1 MTSTQP
7 TEHTHSLHTPYSRLT
22 PDVVLDALAAVGFDG
37 DGRLMQLNSFENRV
51 FQVMMEDGS
60 AVVTKFY
67 RPDRWS
73 DEQILEEH
81 AFTLEAAACDVPV
94 VAPMALRDAGHGRLA
109 ALLSAPSADLPTL
122 ARVAVGDLTWRLA
135 VWPRRAGRSPELE
148 DAAVMHRLGQALARL
163 HGCGSAGSFQRRERR
178 APLQD
183 ARDALS
189 VIERSSHL
197 PPDQIHGWQRVSE
210 QVLQA
215 IALRCN
221 THTPA
226 QLRIHGD
233 CHPGN
238 LLWRDDR
245 PNLVDF
251 DDCATGAAVQ
261 DLWMLLSGEPE
272 AARQQL
278 GWLLDG
284 YTEFRAF
291 DEREIGLIPA
301 MRLSRMLRHNAW
313 VASRWSD
320 PAFPAAWPDF
330 GRSGYWAQQAL
341 QLQEL
346 AAEALS

>member
-1 MTSTQP
+1 MTDTP
-7 TEHTHSLHTPYSRLT
+7 LAAHTHSLQTPYARLT
-22 PDVVLDALAAVGFDG
+22 PDVVLDVLAAVGVDG

-51 FQVMMEDGS
+51 FQVMLEDGS

-67 RPDRWS
+67 RPGRWS
-73 DEQILEEH
+73 DAQILEEH

-94 VAPMALRDAGHGRLA
+94 VAPMALRDAGRVPLA
-109 ALLSAPSADLPTL
+109 GLLSAPGATFPSL
-122 ARVAVGDLTWRLA
+122 AAVAVDDLTWRVA

-163 HGCGSAGSFQRRERR
+163 HLSGSNSSFQHREVR
-178 APLQD
+178 APLKD
-183 ARDALS
+183 ARDALHI
-189 VIERSSHL
+189 IEHSGHL
-197 PPDQIHGWQRVSE
+197 PPDQQHGWQRVGE

-215 IALRCN
+215 IAERCG

-226 QLRIHGD
+226 PLRIHGD

-261 DLWMLLSGEPE
+261 DLWMLLSGEPD

-278 GWLLDG
+278 AWLLEG

-330 GRSGYWAQQAL
+330 GSSGYWAQQAL

-346 AAEALS
+346 ATEALS